1 MASAVNT
8 GSINMPKMLRH
19 LSHRTNQVRDLV
31 FVRDAIKRK
40 DVMTTKDTN
49 KDGTRSESLS
59 GPAVN
64 FGYETNSSAAQSAG
78 TNSAY
83 HTNSPELI
91 LPGLKAIQSPITSR
105 SGQHERSG
113 HRITGACKFYL
124 PSLDYIRALDNF
136 SETAQF
142 DEIETYD
149 KLIDM
154 ERIIVNPTDE
164 SSTSSTS
171 HGIDLSPGSTYPAGY
186 EIDRIQFKIKS
197 DTDGLKSI
205 TLTGIDSTSKT
216 LVWTNNSFASDPF
229 APTEFTTVD
238 LPLRNLSTGDT
249 QEVYINGVN
258 KSFTATTTDL
268 DIDKLRGGVSSSY
281 LSSLLITM
289 SSNGSIELKDIY
301 LYKEAEWRIDSVK
314 DYRDEYMEIG
324 AVRVRGERT
333 SRRRAYG

>member
-19 LSHRTNQVRDLV
+19 LSHRSKQVRDLL
-31 FVRDAIKRK
+31 FVRDAIYAK
-40 DVMTTKDTN
+40 DTKTTKAD
-49 KDGTRSESLS
+49 SSSLA

-64 FGYETNSSAAQSAG
+64 FGYDTNSTTTQAEG
-78 TNSAY
+78 TNTSYY
-83 HTNSPELI
+83 HNTPQLV
-91 LPGLKAIQSPITSR
+91 LPGLKMLQSPISSR
-105 SGQHERSG
+105 SGKIERTG
-113 HRITGACKFYL
+113 HRVTGSCTFYA
-124 PSLDYIRALDNF
+124 PSLSYIKALDNF
-136 SETAQF
+136 SETQQF
-142 DEIETYD
+142 NELETFD

-154 ERIIVNPTDE
+154 ERIIINPADE

-186 EIDRIQFKIKS
+186 EIDRVQFKIKS
-197 DTDGLKSI
+197 NTDGLKSI

-216 LVWTNNSFASDPF
+216 LVWTNNSFASDPL
-229 APTEFTTVD
+229 APTDWTTID
-238 LPLRNLSTGDT
+238 LPLRNIETNDT

-268 DIDKLRGGVSSSY
+268 NIDKLRGGASSSY

-289 SSNGSIELKDIY
+289 SSNGSVELKDIY
-301 LYKEAEWRIDSVK
+301 LYKEAEWRIETIK
-314 DYRDEYMEIG
+314 DYRDEYMELK
-324 AVRVRGERT
+324 AVRVRGERG